1 MDLDKRT
8 MTRIS
13 DIDARRRQLL
23 LALVAT
29 GVSIP
34 LSGAQLSRVPGKLQ
48 PGQFFYR
55 FSGEVKRN
63 GTDVTLDTTLAA
75 GDIVTTGEKSF
86 VIFVFEQD
94 AFILRSSSEMVV
106 RPKEAPIPASQE
118 KPAAS
123 KRASK
128 IPSAYSLR
136 RGKVLSV
143 MASRTTQISTP
154 SAVVAI
160 RGTGVYVEAEP
171 EESYVCVCYGET
183 EIESSI
189 DPAIRETVIT
199 QHHDAPKYVKG
210 GANPQILPAPFKN
223 HDDQELL
230 LIETLVGRTTPYFV
244 PGGIPRSRN
253 NYF

>member
-23 LALVAT
+23 LALAAA

-34 LSGAQLSRVPGKLQ
+34 LFGAQLSRVPGKLQ

-55 FSGEVKRN
+55 FSGDVKGN
-63 GTDVTLDTTLAA
+63 GTDVTLDTKLVA
-75 GDIVTTGEKSF
+75 GDLITTGEKSF

-106 RPKEAPIPASQE
+106 RPKETSVEARPE
-118 KPAAS
+118 K
-123 KRASK
+123 KTVASK

-160 RGTGVYVEAEP
+160 RGTGVYMEAEP

-210 GANPQILPAPFKN
+210 GANPQIVPAPFKN

-230 LIETLVGRTTPYFV
+230 LIETLVGRSTPYFV